1 MDVNIVYFLN
11 DLRVTD
17 HVPLYEASKAS
28 LPIVGVYIYD
38 PFYYKETKYGFK
50 KTGKYRAK
58 FIIESVKDLK
68 QRLASFNIPLL
79 TFYGPSER
87 IMKDLSKKLN
97 IKNVYYHQEYG
108 SEEVAIMKLIKLNLT
123 ESKFNAFDG
132 KSLYHPL
139 DLPFSIQTLPEVF
152 TDFRK
157 QTEFK
162 AKPRAMKTITNKQD
176 PIELNIIGDDV
187 SLKTLGLEES
197 ELILA
202 AGETGGMARIKY
214 YMFDSKKALYYK
226 NTRNGMYNFDDS
238 TKFSPYLALGCV
250 SPRYI
255 YSELKRFEAS
265 YGSNESTYWIYF
277 ELMWRDYFHFI
288 HMKHGNKLFMA
299 GGIYHKK
306 TNYISNQSYRDA
318 WCNGLTGFQL
328 VDANMIELNQTGW
341 MSNRGRQNVASF
353 IIKYVNQ
360 DWRFGAT
367 YFESMLL
374 DYDVSSN
381 YGNWLYNASLGND
394 PRDNRMFNVNKQG
407 YDYDPSGKYLTKWL
421 PQFKKLPK
429 EFYYKTI
436 ELNELQ
442 ELTFDFKLGKD
453 YPHPIIKPFFK
464 D

>member
-1 MDVNIVYFLN
+1 
-11 DLRVTD
+11 
-17 HVPLYEASKAS
+17 
-28 LPIVGVYIYD
+28 
-38 PFYYKETKYGFK
+38 
-50 KTGKYRAK
+50 
-58 FIIESVKDLK
+58 
-68 QRLASFNIPLL
+68 
-79 TFYGPSER
+79 
-87 IMKDLSKKLN
+87 
-97 IKNVYYHQEYG
+97 
-108 SEEVAIMKLIKLNLT
+108 
-123 ESKFNAFDG
+123 
-132 KSLYHPL
+132 
-139 DLPFSIQTLPEVF
+139 
-152 TDFRK
+152 
-157 QTEFK
+157 
-162 AKPRAMKTITNKQD
+162 
-176 PIELNIIGDDV
+176 
-187 SLKTLGLEES
+187 
-197 ELILA
+197 
-202 AGETGGMARIKY
+202 
-214 YMFDSKKALYYK
+214 MFDSKKALYYK

-250 SPRYI
+250 SARYI

-288 HMKHGNKLFMA
+288 HMKHGNKLFMV
-299 GGIYHKK
+299 GGIYQKK
-306 TNYISNQSYRDA
+306 TNYVSNQAYRDA

-407 YDYDPSGKYLTKWL
+407 HDYDPSGKYLTKWL